1 MSNSHFII
9 GTSGHVDHGKTSLI
23 KALTQ
28 IDCDTHPEEKAR
40 GITINLGFSHIN
52 LPSGRELGII
62 DVPGHKDFI
71 HTMIGGTGS
80 MDIALLVVAAD
91 SGIMPQTV
99 EHLNILRVL
108 GIPKVIV
115 ALNKAD
121 LVDNDL
127 IELATDDLLQL
138 FSELGMEQ
146 PQVIPVSAI
155 TGVGLSNLIN
165 ALDRTCETIQRRQ
178 SSQSFRM
185 YIDRIFSVSGLG
197 SVVTGSVLS
206 GAITTGQL
214 VHLLPSKLGRLKI
227 KSIQRHGQNV
237 EQAVMGDRAAINLS
251 GIKKEDFKRGMLLC
265 DKNQAVTALI
275 DAEIEIFDTQSPIG
289 VWSNAIFYSGT
300 HESHVRIHLLNVD
313 AVENAQK
320 ALVQIHLEKPTVLWY
335 QDRFV
340 LRNTSAERTIG
351 GGMVIDA
358 APLHHRKRTAKLLS
372 QIETLAQKIHSSD
385 SNANRILT
393 ALAKER
399 VPIHLK
405 SLADALNESEVEL
418 SETIIQMHA
427 SLKTIQLDKE
437 LWISKIELIDEI
449 KQLLISELS
458 EHHHKYPIINEGL
471 GTNYFS
477 GKMAWNKT
485 IALQRFLE
493 QVLLDFSKEGL
504 IRKVGATW
512 VLASHQISINPA
524 MQKNIDWLSQTF
536 LNHALQKPV
545 WTDIEEQ
552 AKMLKINKE
561 DLKMTLKYL
570 HVQGVLIKY
579 QDEYI
584 HQSIIEGVKKVVKS
598 HLSENV
604 QGINLSEFRQL
615 TDCTK
620 KIIPTLVGILEQ
632 QKYIKTHP
640 DGTHT
645 IMTLG

>member
-1 MSNSHFII
+1 
-9 GTSGHVDHGKTSLI
+9 
-23 KALTQ
+23 
-28 IDCDTHPEEKAR
+28 
-40 GITINLGFSHIN
+40 
-52 LPSGRELGII
+52 
-62 DVPGHKDFI
+62 
-71 HTMIGGTGS
+71 
-80 MDIALLVVAAD
+80 
-91 SGIMPQTV
+91 
-99 EHLNILRVL
+99 
-108 GIPKVIV
+108 
-115 ALNKAD
+115 
-121 LVDNDL
+121 
-127 IELATDDLLQL
+127 
-138 FSELGMEQ
+138 
-146 PQVIPVSAI
+146 
-155 TGVGLSNLIN
+155 
-165 ALDRTCETIQRRQ
+165 
-178 SSQSFRM
+178 
-185 YIDRIFSVSGLG
+185 
-197 SVVTGSVLS
+197 
-206 GAITTGQL
+206 
-214 VHLLPSKLGRLKI
+214 
-227 KSIQRHGQNV
+227 
-237 EQAVMGDRAAINLS
+237 
-251 GIKKEDFKRGMLLC
+251 MLLC

-300 HESHVRIHLLNVD
+300 HESPVRIHLLNVD
-313 AVENAQK
+313 AVENAKK

-340 LRNTSAERTIG
+340 LRNTSSERTIG

-385 SNANRILT
+385 RNSNRILT

-399 VPIHLK
+399 VPIQLK

-477 GKMAWNKT
+477 GKMAWSKT

-536 LNHALQKPV
+536 LNYALQKPV

-561 DLKMTLKYL
+561 DLKMMLKYL

-584 HQSIIEGVKKVVKS
+584 HQSIIEGVKKVVKL
-598 HLSENV
+598 HLTEHA

-615 TDCTK
+615 IDCTK
-620 KIIPTLVGILEQ
+620 KIIPTLVGIFEQ
-632 QKYIKTHP
+632 QKFIKTHP

-645 IMTLG
+645 IMTLA